1 MATEREGER
10 EHENPL
16 PDGAWV
22 ELTTQFDDA
31 DDERGRFLAAR
42 RRPYDAVESE
52 IAPVRPVF
60 PSSPGEA
67 FTAYLDGLPPL
78 TGGAEIP
85 EPSRELHRPIVQP
98 VGVDPGRALVAA
110 CRRLAAEEPA
120 LFACVLLCGL
130 KGRSERAAAAELGIA
145 NGLVNR
151 RKWAGMAQLVVWSR
165 QPERAVIA
173 WLDALRRMW
182 TARETGVAD
191 ATGGTDV

>member
-1 MATEREGER
+1 MAKGRV
-10 EHENPL
+10 NPL
-16 PDGAWV
+16 PAGVWV
-22 ELTTQFDDA
+22 EVTTQLDDA
-31 DDERGRFLAAR
+31 DDARGRFLAAR
-42 RRPYDAVESE
+42 CRPYEAVESE
-52 IAPVRPVF
+52 IAPVRPAF

-85 EPSRELHRPIVQP
+85 EPPRELHWPIVQP

-130 KGRSERAAAAELGIA
+130 KGRCERAAAAELGIA

-165 QPERAVIA
+165 QPEGTVIA